1 MKINSQLVEK
11 TLVEFLKDEITK
23 FGFKKGVIGLSG
35 GLDSTVAAFLGARA
49 LGKENL
55 VALVLPYKSSDP
67 KNINDAVEIA
77 GILGIKHYKIDIT
90 AQIDIYFEKNP
101 TEDKLLIGNK
111 IARERMSVIFDY
123 SAREKAMVI
132 GTSNKTELLLGYGT
146 WYGDLAS
153 SVNPLGDLYKTQV
166 FELAKYLGVP
176 EKIIKKTPTADLWP
190 GQTDEGEMGLKYEV
204 ADKILYMIFDQRKSK
219 EFVIKS
225 GFDERIVE
233 KILSMVKRYQFK
245 RTLPIIPKLSH
256 RTIGKDFLYPR
267 DWGV

>member
-1 MKINSQLVEK
+1 MKINCELVEK
-11 TLVEFLKDEITK
+11 TLVEFLRDEITK
-23 FGFKKGVIGLSG
+23 FGFKKGILGLSG
-35 GLDSTVAAFLGARA
+35 GLDSTVAAFLAAKA
-49 LGKENL
+49 LGKNNL
-55 VALVLPYKSSDP
+55 IALILPYKTSNK
-67 KNINDAVEIA
+67 KNIDDALEIA
-77 GILGIKHYKIDIT
+77 EILGVKHYKVDISP
-90 AQIDIYFEKNP
+90 QIEAYFEKNP
-101 TEDKLLIGNK
+101 TEDRLLIGNK

-153 SVNPLGDLYKTQV
+153 SVNPLGDLYKTQI
-166 FELAKYLGVP
+166 FQLAEYLKVP
-176 EKIIKKTPTADLWP
+176 QKIIKKTPTADLWP

-204 ADKILYMIFDQRKSK
+204 ADKILYMIFDQRKSR
-219 EFVIKS
+219 EFVINS
-225 GFDERIVE
+225 GFDQKVVD
-233 KILSMVKRYQFK
+233 KVLALVKRYQFK